1 MKVPWF
7 GPFPEAKKV
16 EKLLCEFIATIGP
29 DLAHNF
35 EPFTCLECGTH
46 LSLSLG

>member
-16 EKLLCEFIATIGP
+16 EKLFREFIATIGP